1 MLLRLLKYDFRA
13 MWKQFSLIWGAALAL
28 ALVNRFSIF
37 TDVDGRAIHLR
48 DTFISSVPVFAFTA
62 ALIAM
67 FVLSIIFVIQRFSKG
82 LLGDEGYLMHTRPVP
97 GSWSF
102 PSWSAASS
110 YGWSA
115 GWWPFCP
122 PPLCSP

>member
-82 LLGDEGYLMHTRPVP
+82 LLGTR
-97 GSWSF
+97 
-102 PSWSAASS
+102 AT
-110 YGWSA
+110 
-115 GWWPFCP
+115 
-122 PPLCSP
+122 